1 MAGKLNKQLCLNHYG
16 LLLMMPALLMGRTN
30 LPTNY
35 WEILILHLKLS
46 VLLFAA
52 AREAAGVDSV
62 ELDVPESAT
71 LANVRSALLRSVPK
85 LAMRTGTLL
94 WAVNNE
100 YASDDRVLQASDV
113 VACFPP
119 VSGG

>member
-1 MAGKLNKQLCLNHYG
+1 M
-16 LLLMMPALLMGRTN
+16 RIT
-30 LPTNY
+30 
-35 WEILILHLKLS
+35 

-52 AREAAGVDSV
+52 ARETAGRDSV
-62 ELDVPESAT
+62 AIDAVGQVTISAVRERLLEQVPHLSAI
-71 LANVRSALLRSVPK
+71 APS
-85 LAMRTGTLL
+85 LL

-100 YASDDRVLQASDV
+100 YAAVERVVVEGDV

>member
-1 MAGKLNKQLCLNHYG
+1 MKI
-16 LLLMMPALLMGRTN
+16 T
-30 LPTNY
+30 
-35 WEILILHLKLS
+35 

-52 AREAAGVDSV
+52 ARDIAGV
-62 ELDVPESAT
+62 ESAD
-71 LANVRSALLRSVPK
+71 LDLPEHASVAQARAALLLSVPK
-85 LAMRTGTLL
+85 LAKWTGTLL

>member
-1 MAGKLNKQLCLNHYG
+1 M
-16 LLLMMPALLMGRTN
+16 
-30 LPTNY
+30 
-35 WEILILHLKLS
+35 KLS

-52 AREAAGVDSV
+52 AREIAGRESIELEIPDAATV
-62 ELDVPESAT
+62 AIART
-71 LANVRSALLRSVPK
+71 ALLESLPQLTTR
-85 LAMRTGTLL
+85 AGTLL

-100 YASDDRVLQASDV
+100 YAADDRVLHDSDV

>member
-1 MAGKLNKQLCLNHYG
+1 MKI
-16 LLLMMPALLMGRTN
+16 T
-30 LPTNY
+30 
-35 WEILILHLKLS
+35 

-52 AREAAGVDSV
+52 AREIAGAESV
-62 ELDVPESAT
+62 ELDLPENASVAH
-71 LANVRSALLRSVPK
+71 ARDALLLSLPE
-85 LAMRTGTLL
+85 LAVRRDTLL

-100 YASDDRVLQASDV
+100 YAADNRVLHSTDV

>member
-1 MAGKLNKQLCLNHYG
+1 M
-16 LLLMMPALLMGRTN
+16 
-30 LPTNY
+30 
-35 WEILILHLKLS
+35 KLS

-52 AREAAGVDSV
+52 AREIACRDSIDI
-62 ELDVPESAT
+62 DVPDSGTVAQARMSLFEAVPALES
-71 LANVRSALLRSVPK
+71 SA
-85 LAMRTGTLL
+85 ATLL

-100 YASDDRVLQASDV
+100 FANEERILRESDV

>member
-1 MAGKLNKQLCLNHYG
+1 MKI
-16 LLLMMPALLMGRTN
+16 T
-30 LPTNY
+30 
-35 WEILILHLKLS
+35 

-52 AREAAGVDSV
+52 ARETAGRDSV
-62 ELDVPESAT
+62 EIEAAGQVTIRDVREQ
-71 LANVRSALLRSVPK
+71 LLVQVPS
-85 LAMRTGTLL
+85 LNAIASSFL

-100 YASDDRVLQASDV
+100 YAAAERVIDEGDF

>member
-1 MAGKLNKQLCLNHYG
+1 MKI
-16 LLLMMPALLMGRTN
+16 T
-30 LPTNY
+30 
-35 WEILILHLKLS
+35 

-52 AREAAGVDSV
+52 AREIAGVESV
-62 ELDVPESAT
+62 ELDLPAEASVAIART
-71 LANVRSALLRSVPK
+71 ALLLAVPK

-100 YASDDRVLQASDV
+100 YAADDRILHRTDV

>member
-1 MAGKLNKQLCLNHYG
+1 MNRRMKV
-16 LLLMMPALLMGRTN
+16 
-30 LPTNY
+30 
-35 WEILILHLKLS
+35 S

-52 AREAAGVDSV
+52 AREMVGKESV
-62 ELDVPESAT
+62 ELELPDAAT
-71 LANVRSALLRSVPK
+71 VAVAKAALLRSYPA
-85 LAMRTGTLL
+85 LTAPAQNLL

-100 YASDDRVLQASDV
+100 YAGDSRVLHHSDV

>member
-1 MAGKLNKQLCLNHYG
+1 MNRCMKV
-16 LLLMMPALLMGRTN
+16 
-30 LPTNY
+30 
-35 WEILILHLKLS
+35 S

-52 AREAAGVDSV
+52 AREVVGKETV
-62 ELDVPESAT
+62 ELELPDAAT
-71 LANVRSALLRSVPK
+71 VATARSALLRSYPA
-85 LAMRTGTLL
+85 LSIRSGNLL

-100 YASDDRVLQASDV
+100 YAADTRTLHATDV

>member
-1 MAGKLNKQLCLNHYG
+1 MKI
-16 LLLMMPALLMGRTN
+16 T
-30 LPTNY
+30 
-35 WEILILHLKLS
+35 

-52 AREAAGVDSV
+52 AREIAGAESV
-62 ELDVPESAT
+62 ELDLPLEASVAD
-71 LANVRSALLRSVPK
+71 ARAALLLSLPG
-85 LAMRTGTLL
+85 LALRTNALL

-100 YASDDRVLQASDV
+100 YAADDRILHSTDV

>member
-1 MAGKLNKQLCLNHYG
+1 M
-16 LLLMMPALLMGRTN
+16 
-30 LPTNY
+30 
-35 WEILILHLKLS
+35 KLS

-52 AREAAGVDSV
+52 AREIAGAESV
-62 ELDVPESAT
+62 ELDLPETVTIAQ
-71 LANVRSALLRSVPK
+71 VQSALLQSVPD
-85 LAMRTGTLL
+85 LTTRSGTLL

-100 YASDDRVLQASDV
+100 YASADHVLRSTDV

>member
-1 MAGKLNKQLCLNHYG
+1 M
-16 LLLMMPALLMGRTN
+16 
-30 LPTNY
+30 
-35 WEILILHLKLS
+35 KLS

-52 AREAAGVDSV
+52 ARDIAGAESI
-62 ELDVPESAT
+62 ELDLPESAT
-71 LANVRSALLRSVPK
+71 ISQARVALLRLVPA
-85 LAMRTGTLL
+85 LATRSGTLL

-100 YASDDRVLQASDV
+100 YASGDRVLRSSDV

>member
-1 MAGKLNKQLCLNHYG
+1 MNRRMKV
-16 LLLMMPALLMGRTN
+16 
-30 LPTNY
+30 
-35 WEILILHLKLS
+35 S

-52 AREAAGVDSV
+52 AREIVGKEAV
-62 ELDVPESAT
+62 ELELPDDAT
-71 LANVRSALLRSVPK
+71 VAVARTALLQSYPVLQSRAGS
-85 LAMRTGTLL
+85 LL

-100 YASDDRVLQASDV
+100 FAAESRVLRADDV

>member
-1 MAGKLNKQLCLNHYG
+1 M
-16 LLLMMPALLMGRTN
+16 
-30 LPTNY
+30 
-35 WEILILHLKLS
+35 KLS
-46 VLLFAA
+46 VLLFAF
-52 AREAAGVDSV
+52 AREAAGVESV
-62 ELDVPESAT
+62 ELEVPESAT
-71 LANVRSALLRSVPK
+71 ISHARIALLRSVPK

-100 YASDDRVLQASDV
+100 FAADDRVLYSTDV

>member
-1 MAGKLNKQLCLNHYG
+1 MQHEIGGK
-16 LLLMMPALLMGRTN
+16 PAMNRRM
-30 LPTNY
+30 
-35 WEILILHLKLS
+35 KVC

-52 AREAAGVDSV
+52 AREVVGKEAV
-62 ELDVPESAT
+62 ELELPDASTVA
-71 LANVRSALLRSVPK
+71 AVRSALL
-85 LAMRTGTLL
+85 LAYPALTARAKNLL

-100 YASDDRVLQASDV
+100 HASDARVLNATDV

>member
-1 MAGKLNKQLCLNHYG
+1 M
-16 LLLMMPALLMGRTN
+16 
-30 LPTNY
+30 
-35 WEILILHLKLS
+35 KLS

-52 AREAAGVDSV
+52 AREIACRESV
-62 ELDVPESAT
+62 EIELPDPGSVAQARFALIEAVPA
-71 LANVRSALLRSVPK
+71 LAFRSA
-85 LAMRTGTLL
+85 TLL

-100 YASDDRVLQASDV
+100 LATDDRFLAATDV

>member
-1 MAGKLNKQLCLNHYG
+1 MK
-16 LLLMMPALLMGRTN
+16 
-30 LPTNY
+30 
-35 WEILILHLKLS
+35 IS

-52 AREAAGVDSV
+52 AREIAGCESLAV
-62 ELDVPESAT
+62 EVSGITTNDAPTIGDLRAGLLHAEPR
-71 LANVRSALLRSVPK
+71 LAGISRS
-85 LAMRTGTLL
+85 LL

-100 YASDDRVLQASDV
+100 YANDSRLVSESDS

>member
-1 MAGKLNKQLCLNHYG
+1 MKL
-16 LLLMMPALLMGRTN
+16 T
-30 LPTNY
+30 
-35 WEILILHLKLS
+35 

-52 AREAAGVDSV
+52 AREAAGVNSV

-71 LANVRSALLRSVPK
+71 MAHARSALLRSVPK

-100 YASDDRVLQASDV
+100 YASDDRVLHSTDT
-113 VACFPP
+113 VACFPA

>member
-1 MAGKLNKQLCLNHYG
+1 M
-16 LLLMMPALLMGRTN
+16 
-30 LPTNY
+30 
-35 WEILILHLKLS
+35 KLS

-52 AREAAGVDSV
+52 AREAAGADSV

-71 LANVRSALLRSVPK
+71 IAHARSALLRSVPT
-85 LAMRTGTLL
+85 LETRPGILL

-100 YASDDRVLQASDV
+100 FAFDDRVLQSTDT

>member
-1 MAGKLNKQLCLNHYG
+1 MNRG
-16 LLLMMPALLMGRTN
+16 M
-30 LPTNY
+30 
-35 WEILILHLKLS
+35 KLS

-52 AREAAGVDSV
+52 AREVVGKEAV
-62 ELDVPESAT
+62 ELDLPDVAT
-71 LANVRSALLRSVPK
+71 VAFAKSDLLRAYPA
-85 LAMRTGTLL
+85 LAARAESLL

-100 YASDDRVLQASDV
+100 YAPDTRVLHATDV

>member
-1 MAGKLNKQLCLNHYG
+1 MNI
-16 LLLMMPALLMGRTN
+16 T
-30 LPTNY
+30 
-35 WEILILHLKLS
+35 

-52 AREAAGVDSV
+52 AREIAGAESV
-62 ELDVPESAT
+62 ELDLPENASIAH
-71 LANVRSALLRSVPK
+71 VRTALLLAVPS
-85 LAMRTGTLL
+85 LAVRTNTLL

-100 YASDDRVLQASDV
+100 YAADNRVLHSTDV

>member
-1 MAGKLNKQLCLNHYG
+1 MKI
-16 LLLMMPALLMGRTN
+16 T
-30 LPTNY
+30 
-35 WEILILHLKLS
+35 

-52 AREAAGVDSV
+52 AREVAGVDSV
-62 ELDVPESAT
+62 ELDIPECAT
-71 LANVRSALLRSVPK
+71 IACARSSLLLSVPN
-85 LAMRTGTLL
+85 LTIRLGTLL

-100 YASDDRVLQASDV
+100 FASDDRVLHTTDV